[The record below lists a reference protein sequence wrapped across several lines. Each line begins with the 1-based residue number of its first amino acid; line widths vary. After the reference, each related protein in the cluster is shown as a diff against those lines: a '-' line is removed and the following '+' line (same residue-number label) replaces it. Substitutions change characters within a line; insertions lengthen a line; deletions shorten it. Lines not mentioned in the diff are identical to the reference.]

1 MELVLVAIVA
11 SVSIVVLSKV
21 KYLDKILVTIGEK
34 IF

>member
-21 KYLDKILVTIGEK
+21 KCLDKILVTIGEK

>member
-1 MELVLVAIVA
+1 MELVLVAIIA

-21 KYLDKILVTIGEK
+21 KCLDSVLNKIGEK